1 MSNSFAIETT
11 GLTRHFEEV
20 VAVDAVDLAVPRGS
34 VYGFLGP
41 NGAGKSTTIRML
53 LGLLRPSAGSISIF
67 GRPFPRHRRTQLRRV
82 GAMVE
87 APFVYQH
94 LTGRENLV
102 VTARLRGGID
112 AAMIDRALDCVDLLH
127 AADRCVR
134 AYSLGMTQRL
144 GIALALLDDPDL
156 LILDEPTNGLDPAGM
171 HDIRTLIR
179 NLPEQAGVT
188 VFLSSHLLD
197 EVERV
202 ASHVGVIRSG
212 RLIFQGS
219 ADTLRNRRPAQ
230 VILKTNP
237 LDMAARALTGAGMDV
252 NREEETLRVS
262 PGTESVAA
270 RCVAVLAAQDV
281 DVFHVRVHR
290 PSLEETFLALTDGV
304 YPRRGS
310 RQSEA
315 DS

>member
-20 VAVDAVDLAVPRGS
+20 AAVDAVDLAVPRGS

-67 GRPFPRHRRTQLRRV
+67 GRPFPRHRQTQLRRV

-87 APFVYQH
+87 APSVYQH
-94 LTGRENLV
+94 LTGRENLA

-112 AAMIDRALDCVDLLH
+112 AAMIDRALDDVDLLH

-219 ADTLRNRRPAQ
+219 TDTLRNRRPAQ

-252 NREEETLRVS
+252 DRKEETLRVS

>member
-20 VAVDAVDLAVPRGS
+20 AAVDAVDLAVPRGS

-67 GRPFPRHRRTQLRRV
+67 GRPFPRHRQTQLRRV

-87 APFVYQH
+87 APSVYQH
-94 LTGRENLV
+94 LTGRENLA

-112 AAMIDRALDCVDLLH
+112 AAMIDRALDDVDLLH

-219 ADTLRNRRPAQ
+219 TDTLRNRRPAQ

-252 NREEETLRVS
+252 DRKEETLRVS

-270 RCVAVLAAQDV
+270 RCVAVLAAHDV

-304 YPRRGS
+304 HPRRGS

-315 DS
+315 DA